1 MHIFWADAERRM
13 SGVGA
18 DDKSKHLWYS
28 VDVEKSEASKN
39 GKAYR
44 LYPGKRPRSLGGL
57 MGIRSESEE
66 AERRNAELMAESVH
80 APGCFFF
87 LMADPPSLG
96 MHDETYHFIMRN
108 LRALMFQGVADIYL
122 SGLRSS
128 HV

>member
-13 SGVGA
+13 SGFGA

-28 VDVEKSEASKN
+28 VDVEKSEAM
-39 GKAYR
+39 GDEKAYQ

-66 AERRNAELMAESVH
+66 AERRNAEPMAESVH
-80 APGCFFF
+80 APGCFF
-87 LMADPPSLG
+87 LRQRRRALAC
-96 MHDETYHFIMRN
+96 MHDETYPFIMRSQ
-108 LRALMFQGVADIYL
+108 RALVFQGVADIYL